1 MKKWFISLS
10 VLVYSVLAVAQD
22 KPANAPTPMR
32 ELSVILTA
40 EGYYPKHLNVFEGEK
55 VKFYL
60 TSTVEEPGCMIVQG
74 YEVFMAAN
82 KGKVTEAEVTFDKAG
97 SYSFYCP
104 SNRKNDGKLTV
115 MKKIVPKENK
125 RGIASERSSDPAL
138 WTPKEY

>member
-1 MKKWFISLS
+1 MKNWLLGLS
-10 VLVYSVLAVAQD
+10 VIICSAVAVAED
-22 KPANAPTPMR
+22 KSQKTPAPYR

-40 EGYYPKHLNVFEGEK
+40 EGYYPKNLTVFEGEK

-74 YEVFMAAN
+74 HEIFMAAN
-82 KGKVTEAEVTFDKAG
+82 KGKVTEAEVVFDKSG
-97 SYSFYCP
+97 SFSFYCP

-115 MKKIVPKENK
+115 MKKLEKEK
-125 RGIASERSSDPAL
+125 RRGIASDPST